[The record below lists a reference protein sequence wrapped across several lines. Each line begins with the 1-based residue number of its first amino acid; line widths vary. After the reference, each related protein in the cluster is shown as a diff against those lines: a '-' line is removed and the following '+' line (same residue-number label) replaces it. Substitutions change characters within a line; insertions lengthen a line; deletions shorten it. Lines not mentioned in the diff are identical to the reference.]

1 MERNY
6 GSMPQNAENLYFNQ
20 ICLPMNRISRNL
32 IAGVLLLTVCMAS
45 RQDNS
50 GGKADESVKV
60 IDAFPELHFESPVDL
75 THANDGS
82 NRLFVL
88 EQEGTIRVFNN
99 ESSATTSQEFLNIK
113 KKVSY
118 GGEAGLLGLAFH
130 PDYKNNGYFFLNYT
144 RKISGKLETAIVRY
158 QVSNSNKNQANP
170 ATETVLFT
178 FDQPFDNHNGG
189 AVKFGNDGFLY
200 ISTGDGGSWGDPGN
214 NGQNKSAFLGK
225 ILRVDVNSRE
235 KGNYG
240 IPKDNPFAGNK
251 EGFKE
256 EIYAYGLRNPWRISF
271 DDVTNT
277 LWAGDVGQNENE
289 EIDVIVKGG
298 NYGWRKKES
307 INCYNPKKGCEEI
320 GLIDPVLNM
329 PQANGEHS
337 ITGGFVYRGKNI
349 PALEGKYI
357 FGDYVSG
364 RVFALETKGGRAVKN
379 TLLADR
385 VGQISAFG
393 TDAAGELYICNHG
406 NGKILKLA
414 KK

>member
-1 MERNY
+1 MLKILA
-6 GSMPQNAENLYFNQ
+6 SV
-20 ICLPMNRISRNL
+20 
-32 IAGVLLLTVCMAS
+32 VLLTLFISSTRENKSPAAPS
-45 RQDNS
+45 P
-50 GGKADESVKV
+50 VKV
-60 IDAFPELHFESPVDL
+60 VEAFPKLHFESPVDL

-88 EQEGTIRVFNN
+88 EQEGSIRVFENK
-99 ESSATTSQEFLNIK
+99 SAAAVSKEFLNIR

-130 PDYKNNGYFFLNYT
+130 PDYKNNGYFYLNYM
-144 RKISGKLETAIVRY
+144 RKVSGKLETAIVRY
-158 QVSNSNKNQANP
+158 KVSASDKDKADP
-170 ATETVLFT
+170 TSETVLFT

-189 AVKFGNDGFLY
+189 GMKFGKDGYLY
-200 ISTGDGGSWGDPGN
+200 ISTGDGGSWGDPSN
-214 NGQNKSAFLGK
+214 NGQNKSALLGK
-225 ILRVDVNSRE
+225 ILRVDVNATE

-271 DDVTNT
+271 DDATNT
-277 LWAGDVGQNENE
+277 LWAGDVGQNSNE
-289 EIDVIVKGG
+289 EIDIIIKGG
-298 NYGWRKKES
+298 NYGWRQKES
-307 INCYNPKKGCEEI
+307 VNCYNPKKDCIQEGM
-320 GLIDPVLNM
+320 IDPVIDM

-337 ITGGFVYRGKNI
+337 ITGGFVYRGKNV

-364 RVFALETKGGRAVKN
+364 RVFALETKDGKAVRN
-379 TLLADR
+379 DLIAES

-393 TDAAGELYICNHG
+393 TDAASELYICNHG
-406 NGKILKLA
+406 SGKILKFEKASL
-414 KK
+414 

>member
-1 MERNY
+1 
-6 GSMPQNAENLYFNQ
+6 
-20 ICLPMNRISRNL
+20 MNRIMLKILASV
-32 IAGVLLLTVCMAS
+32 VLLTLFISSTRENKSPAAPS
-45 RQDNS
+45 P
-50 GGKADESVKV
+50 VKV
-60 IDAFPELHFESPVDL
+60 VEAFPKLHFESPVDL

-88 EQEGTIRVFNN
+88 EQEGSIRVFENK
-99 ESSATTSQEFLNIK
+99 SAAAVSKEFLNIR

-130 PDYKNNGYFFLNYT
+130 PDYKNNGYFYLNYM
-144 RKISGKLETAIVRY
+144 RKVSGKLETAIVRY
-158 QVSNSNKNQANP
+158 KVSPSDKDKADP
-170 ATETVLFT
+170 ASETVLFT

-189 AVKFGNDGFLY
+189 GIKFGKDGYLY
-200 ISTGDGGSWGDPGN
+200 ISTGDGGSWGDPSN
-214 NGQNKSAFLGK
+214 NGQNKGALLGK
-225 ILRVDVNSRE
+225 ILRVDVNATE

-271 DDVTNT
+271 DDATNT
-277 LWAGDVGQNENE
+277 LWAGDVGQNSNE
-289 EIDVIVKGG
+289 EIDIIIKGG
-298 NYGWRKKES
+298 NYGWRQKES
-307 INCYNPKKGCEEI
+307 INCYNPKKDCIQEGM
-320 GLIDPVLNM
+320 IDPVIDM

-337 ITGGFVYRGKNI
+337 ITGGFVYRGKNV

-364 RVFALETKGGRAVKN
+364 RVFAMEAKDGKAVRN
-379 TLLADR
+379 DLIAES

-393 TDAAGELYICNHG
+393 TDAASELYICNHG
-406 NGKILKLA
+406 SGKILKFEKASL
-414 KK
+414 